1 MSHEKVCVMSLMSYK
16 YIFIHGFEAINCR
29 ALAVKAEAYRPK
41 NISHLI
47 LVFLALLWESK
58 ALLLNSSDIDEQT
71 FQVSKIVF
79 AR

>member
-47 LVFLALLWESK
+47 LVFLALL
-58 ALLLNSSDIDEQT
+58 
-71 FQVSKIVF
+71 
-79 AR
+79 